1 MTPDEFRNYG
11 HKVVERVA
19 RYLEDVE
26 SFPVQSQVQPGW
38 VRSQL
43 PSAAP
48 DEPESFDQILADVDR
63 VIVPGLTHWQSPNF
77 FAFFPANHSGP
88 SILAELMTA
97 GFGVQGMM
105 WATSPA
111 CTELESHVLD
121 WLVDMLALPMD
132 FKSTSLGGGV
142 IQDSASSSALC
153 ALLAARE
160 RAGAFNVKR
169 GGLQKALTCYTSREA
184 HSSIEKAV
192 QIAGLGSDQLR
203 LIDVDDQFALRP
215 DALEKAILKD
225 LDEGQHPTFVCATIG
240 TTSSQAMDPLQEIGT
255 ICRRHQ
261 VWFHVDAAMCGTAAI
276 CPEFRYFQ
284 KGVELCDSYCWSPNK
299 WMFVNFDCNCMW
311 VADREP
317 LIRALSIQ
325 PEYLRNSATDRGD
338 VIDYRDWQI
347 PLGRRFRALKLWFTI
362 RSFGVRN
369 LRDRVRNHVALAQEV
384 EEWIEADSRFELAA
398 PRNLNLV
405 CFRLKDGDRQTEE
418 LLHRLNTSGMIYLTH
433 TRLNDKFTLRLS
445 IGQTE
450 TQRQHVERAWK
461 LIQQT
466 ADL

>member
-38 VRSQL
+38 VRGQL

-48 DEPESFDQILADVDR
+48 DEPEPFDQILADVDR
-63 VIVPGLTHWQSPNF
+63 IIVPGLTHWQSPNF

-169 GGLQKALTCYTSREA
+169 GGLQKGLTCYASREA

-215 DALEKAILKD
+215 DALEMAILKD
-225 LDEGQHPTFVCATIG
+225 LDEGRHPTFVCATIG
-240 TTSSQAMDPLQEIGT
+240 TTSSQAMDPLQEIGA

-276 CPEFRYFQ
+276 CPEFRNFQ
-284 KGVELCDSYCWSPNK
+284 EGLELCDSYCWSPNK

-325 PEYLRNSATDRGD
+325 PEYLRNSATERGD

-369 LRDRVRNHVALAQEV
+369 LRDRVRNHVALAKEV
-384 EEWIEADSRFELAA
+384 EEWIAADSRFELAA

-466 ADL
+466 ADF